1 MIFLII
7 GQTTDYYE
15 VTQVS
20 VRDCSDLGKMA
31 LSNED
36 ECKKAASELS
46 LKYFG
51 AGSYSHNPKGCSY
64 LFNYHVVWNTHQT
77 GSNRADSKA
86 ICKSDGKNTATQY
99 FPCHQM
105 LIIHVYINTYK
116 YVYL

>member
-15 VTQVS
+15 LTQVS

-64 LFNYHVVWNTHQT
+64 LANFIVV
-77 GSNRADSKA
+77 
-86 ICKSDGKNTATQY
+86 
-99 FPCHQM
+99 
-105 LIIHVYINTYK
+105 
-116 YVYL
+116 